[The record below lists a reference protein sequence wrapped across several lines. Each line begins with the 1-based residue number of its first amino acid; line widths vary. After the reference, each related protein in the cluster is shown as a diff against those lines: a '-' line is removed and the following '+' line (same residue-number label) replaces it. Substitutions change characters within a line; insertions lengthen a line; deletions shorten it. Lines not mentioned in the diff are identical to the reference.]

1 MKRRSTPGGDSRSS
15 KGTGW
20 RACARPGSGGS
31 QRAHLTMR
39 GVRKGAPG
47 AYCLLEW
54 RLAIWGYMKRVTIS
68 FWRVGN
74 GHLLKYK
81 DNQPVLNTHSGY
93 RLMSLNWNQSAK
105 STCFSPGL
113 FSCQCRTRQ
122 WDNQRESCF
131 GESEMEESLKR
142 VNFLKVHRYDRAE
155 YGIKKNVREIM
166 KNQQE

>member
-81 DNQPVLNTHSGY
+81 DNQPVLNNPFRIQAHEFKLESVSKKY
-93 RLMSLNWNQSAK
+93 M
-105 STCFSPGL
+105 L
-113 FSCQCRTRQ
+113 FSRLVQLPMQNKTV
-122 WDNQRESCF
+122 
-131 GESEMEESLKR
+131 G
-142 VNFLKVHRYDRAE
+142 
-155 YGIKKNVREIM
+155 
-166 KNQQE
+166 